1 MYFMD
6 NQHGWAVSSSAGN
19 PAQLQISATADG
31 GASWSTSDLG
41 GPVVDF
47 GDSTSAPA
55 YIDFV
60 DGRHGWVMLLV
71 AASDAGYLFQTSD
84 GGTTWQQLPRPSA
97 GR

>member
-1 MYFMD
+1 MD

-19 PAQLQISATADG
+19 PAQLEISATADG
-31 GASWSTSDLG
+31 GTSWSTSDLG
-41 GPVVDF
+41 GPAADF